1 MYKLKNIYHECQT
14 IQKYKTDVLSQINRI
29 TGKYV
34 LGYKYT
40 VKSPTGKKLWEQAWR
55 WNGSNALSH
64 ISFWVDICLSK

>member
-1 MYKLKNIYHECQT
+1 MLNTTPALEYIYIYIYMYKLKNIYHECQT

-55 WNGSNALSH
+55 
-64 ISFWVDICLSK
+64 